1 MGKDKACDFWKEHSD
16 KFDMI
21 LMTDDNELY
30 VSEGIADVFSS
41 DLTTNIVKKLSEK

>member
-1 MGKDKACDFWKEHSD
+1 
-16 KFDMI
+16 MI

-41 DLTTNIVKKLSEK
+41 IDYEYCQKII